1 MREEAGMPV
10 AVPST
15 ETLLD
20 IYTRMWRIRLFE
32 EEAEYQSNQ
41 GKVLGA
47 LHTYIGEEAVGVGVC
62 AHLQATDYITSTHR
76 GHGHCIAKGA
86 DIKRMMAELFGRATG
101 YCKGKGGSMHIAD
114 FQVGMLGA
122 NGIVAGGFGLATGAG
137 LAAQLRGSGQVAVC
151 FFGDGAAN
159 RGPFHEN
166 INIGAIWKLPVVYV
180 CENNQYAQWTPQ
192 KEVTVVTDIS
202 NWSAAYGI
210 PGVQVDGMDLLAVH
224 EAAGAAIARA
234 RQGHGPTLLE
244 CKTYRF
250 HGHNLG
256 DPQQYRTREEIA
268 EWSDQRDPIQRLGA
282 YMKEEGML
290 SEAQEQTIRQQV
302 TQEIQEAVRFADESP
317 YPTPD
322 ELYKD
327 VYSYVLA

>member
-1 MREEAGMPV
+1 MPV
-10 AVPST
+10 AAPSVDK
-15 ETLLD
+15 LID
-20 IYTRMWRIRLFE
+20 MYTRMWRIRLFE
-32 EEAEYQSNQ
+32 EQAEYQSSQ

-47 LHTYIGEEAVGVGVC
+47 LHTYIGEEAIAVGVC
-62 AHLQATDYITSTHR
+62 AHLHPTDYITSTHR

-86 DIKRMMAELFGRATG
+86 DIQKMMAELFGRSTG

-137 LAAQLRGSGQVAVC
+137 LAAQVRGSGQVAVC

-166 INIGAIWKLPVVYV
+166 INIAAVWKLPVVYV

-192 KEVTVVTDIS
+192 KDVTLVTDIAS
-202 NWSAAYGI
+202 MSPAYGI
-210 PGVQVDGMDLLAVH
+210 PGVQIDGMDILAVY
-224 EAAGAAIARA
+224 EAAGEAIARA
-234 RQGHGPTLLE
+234 RQGEGPTLVE

-250 HGHNLG
+250 HGHNFG
-256 DPQQYRTREEIA
+256 DPQLYRSREEIA
-268 EWSDQRDPIQRLGA
+268 EWADRRDPIKRLAA
-282 YMKEEGML
+282 YIRAEGVL
-290 SEAQEQTIRQQV
+290 TEAQDQAMQHQV
-302 TQEIQEAVRFADESP
+302 AEESP
-317 YPTPD
+317 YPEPD

-327 VYSYVLA
+327 VYSYMPA

>member
-1 MREEAGMPV
+1 MPV
-10 AVPST
+10 AAPSVDK
-15 ETLLD
+15 LID
-20 IYTRMWRIRLFE
+20 MYTRMWRIRLFE
-32 EEAEYQSNQ
+32 EQAEYQSSQ

-47 LHTYIGEEAVGVGVC
+47 LHTYIGEEAVAVGVC
-62 AHLQATDYITSTHR
+62 AHLHPTDYITSTHR

-86 DIKRMMAELFGRATG
+86 DIQKMMAELFGRSTG

-137 LAAQLRGSGQVAVC
+137 LAAQVRGSGQVAVC

-166 INIGAIWKLPVVYV
+166 INIAAVWKLPVVYV

-192 KEVTVVTDIS
+192 KDVTLVTDIAS
-202 NWSAAYGI
+202 MSPAYGI
-210 PGVQVDGMDLLAVH
+210 PGVQIDGMDILAVY
-224 EAAGAAIARA
+224 EAAGEAIARA
-234 RQGHGPTLLE
+234 RQGEGPTLVE

-250 HGHNLG
+250 HGHNFG
-256 DPQQYRTREEIA
+256 DPQLYRSREEIA
-268 EWSDQRDPIQRLGA
+268 EWADRRDPIKRLAA
-282 YMKEEGML
+282 YIRAEGVL
-290 SEAQEQTIRQQV
+290 TEAQDQAMQHQV
-302 TQEIQEAVRFADESP
+302 AEDIQAAVRFAEESP
-317 YPTPD
+317 YPEPD

-327 VYSYVLA
+327 VYSYMPA

>member
-1 MREEAGMPV
+1 MEM
-10 AVPST
+10 
-15 ETLLD
+15 
-20 IYTRMWRIRLFE
+20 YTRMWRIRLFE
-32 EEAEYQSNQ
+32 EQAEYQSSQ

-47 LHTYIGEEAVGVGVC
+47 LHTYIGEEAVAVGVC
-62 AHLQATDYITSTHR
+62 AHLNPTDYITSTHR

-86 DIKRMMAELFGRATG
+86 DIQKMMAELFGRVTG

-114 FQVGMLGA
+114 FKVGMLGA

-166 INIGAIWKLPVVYV
+166 INIAAVWKLPVVYV

-192 KEVTVVTDIS
+192 KDVTLVTDIAS
-202 NWSAAYGI
+202 MSPAYGI
-210 PGVQVDGMDLLAVH
+210 PGVQVDGMDILAVY
-224 EAAGAAIARA
+224 EAAGEAIARA
-234 RQGHGPTLLE
+234 RQGEGPTLLE

-256 DPQQYRTREEIA
+256 DPQQYRSREEIA
-268 EWSDQRDPIQRLGA
+268 EWAEKRDAIKRLAA
-282 YMKEEGML
+282 YMQAEGML
-290 SEAQEQTIRQQV
+290 TNEQDQTIQQ
-302 TQEIQEAVRFADESP
+302 QIAAEIQAAVRFAEHSP
-317 YPTPD
+317 YPGPD

-327 VYSYVLA
+327 VYSYMLT

>member
-1 MREEAGMPV
+1 MPV
-10 AVPST
+10 EAPSPDILK
-15 ETLLD
+15 E

-32 EEAEYQSNQ
+32 EQAEYQSSQ
-41 GKVLGA
+41 GKVMGA
-47 LHTYIGEEAVGVGVC
+47 LHTYIGEEAIAVPVC
-62 AHLQATDYITSTHR
+62 AHLQPTDYITSTHR

-86 DIKRMMAELFGRATG
+86 DIKKMMAELFGRATG

-114 FQVGMLGA
+114 FAVGMLGA

-137 LAAQLRGSGQVAVC
+137 WAAQLRKSGQAAVC

-166 INIGAIWKLPVVYV
+166 INIAAVWKLPVVYV

-192 KEVTVVTDIS
+192 KDVTLVTDIA
-202 NWSAAYGI
+202 NMAPAYGI
-210 PGVQVDGMDLLAVH
+210 PGVQVDGMDALAVY
-224 EAAGAAIARA
+224 EAAGEAIARA
-234 RQGHGPTLLE
+234 RRGEGPTLLE

-250 HGHNLG
+250 HGHNFG
-256 DPQQYRTREEIA
+256 DPQMYRTRGEIA
-268 EWSDQRDPIQRLGA
+268 EWSDRRDPIKLLA
-282 YMKEEGML
+282 AHMKEAGSLTDAEDQAM
-290 SEAQEQTIRQQV
+290 QQRV
-302 TQEIQEAVRFADESP
+302 AQEIQEAVRFAESSP

-327 VYSYVLA
+327 IYSYEYA

>member
-1 MREEAGMPV
+1 MPV
-10 AVPST
+10 DAPSAAKLT
-15 ETLLD
+15 D
-20 IYTRMWRIRLFE
+20 MYTRMCRIRLFE
-32 EEAEYQSNQ
+32 EQAELQSSQ

-62 AHLQATDYITSTHR
+62 AHLNDTDYITSTHR
-76 GHGHCIAKGA
+76 GHGHCISKGA
-86 DIKRMMAELFGRATG
+86 DINKMMAELFGRATG

-114 FQVGMLGA
+114 FAIGMLGA
-122 NGIVAGGFGLATGAG
+122 NGIVAGGFGLATGAA
-137 LAAQLRGSGQVAVC
+137 LAAQMRGQGQVAVC

-166 INIGAIWKLPVVYV
+166 INIGAVWQLPVVYV

-192 KEVTVVTDIS
+192 SEVTLVTDIS
-202 NWSAAYGI
+202 SMSPAYGI
-210 PGVQVDGMDLLAVH
+210 PGVQVDGMDVLAVY
-224 EAAGAAIARA
+224 EAAGEAIARA
-234 RQGHGPTLLE
+234 RQGDGPTLLE

-256 DPQQYRTREEIA
+256 DPQQYRSRDEIA
-268 EWSDQRDPIQRLGA
+268 DWADARDPIKRIAAHL
-282 YMKEEGML
+282 KEEGIL
-290 SEAQEQTIRQQV
+290 TDEQEQAIQQQV
-302 TQEIQEAVRFADESP
+302 ADDVQAAVRFAEESP

-327 VYSYVLA
+327 IYSYDVS

>member
-1 MREEAGMPV
+1 MPV
-10 AVPST
+10 EAPSA
-15 ETLLD
+15 EKLLEM
-20 IYTRMWRIRLFE
+20 YKRMWRIRLFE
-32 EEAEYQSNQ
+32 EQAEYQSSQ
-41 GKVLGA
+41 GKVMGA
-47 LHTYIGEEAVGVGVC
+47 LHTYIGEEGVAVPIC
-62 AHLQATDYITSTHR
+62 SHLEDTDYITSTHR

-86 DIKRMMAELFGRATG
+86 DVNRMMAELFGRSTG

-114 FQVGMLGA
+114 FKVGMLGA

-137 LAAQLRGSGQVAVC
+137 WASQLRGKGQVAVC

-180 CENNQYAQWTPQ
+180 CENNQFAQWTAQ
-192 KEVTVVTDIS
+192 TEVTVVTDIA
-202 NWSAAYGI
+202 NWSPAYGI
-210 PGVQVDGMDLLAVH
+210 PGVQVDGMDALAVY
-224 EAAGAAIARA
+224 EAAGEAIDRA
-234 RQGHGPTLLE
+234 RRGEGPTLLE

-250 HGHNLG
+250 HGHNFG

-268 EWSDQRDPIQRLGA
+268 EWADNRDPIKHLAAHMRDAGV
-282 YMKEEGML
+282 L
-290 SEAQEQTIRQQV
+290 SDEQDAEIQNKAQE
-302 TQEIQEAVRFADESP
+302 EITAAVRFAEGSP

-327 VYSYVLA
+327 VYSYDIG

>member
-1 MREEAGMPV
+1 MPV
-10 AVPST
+10 EAPSV
-15 ETLLD
+15 EKLID
-20 IYTRMWRIRLFE
+20 MYTRMWRIRLFE
-32 EEAEYQSNQ
+32 EQAEYQSNQ
-41 GKVLGA
+41 GKVMGA

-62 AHLQATDYITSTHR
+62 AHLNDTDYVTSTHR
-76 GHGHCIAKGA
+76 GHGHCISKGA

-114 FQVGMLGA
+114 FAIGMLGA
-122 NGIVAGGFGLATGAG
+122 NGIVAGGFGLATGAA
-137 LAAQLRGSGQVAVC
+137 LAAQMRGSGQVAVC

-166 INIGAIWKLPVVYV
+166 INIGAVWKLPVVYV

-192 KEVTVVTDIS
+192 KDVTLVTDIS
-202 NWSAAYGI
+202 NMAPAYGI
-210 PGVQVDGMDLLAVH
+210 PGVQVDGMDVLAVY
-224 EAAGAAIARA
+224 EAAGESIARA
-234 RQGHGPTLLE
+234 RRGEGPTLLE

-250 HGHNLG
+250 HGHNYG

-268 EWSDQRDPIQRLGA
+268 AWADNQDSIKRLGA
-282 YMKEEGML
+282 HLRAQDILTAEQD
-290 SEAQEQTIRQQV
+290 EALQAQV
-302 TQEIQEAVRFADESP
+302 AEDIQAAVQFADESP

-327 VYSYVLA
+327 VYSYDVA

>member
-1 MREEAGMPV
+1 MPV
-10 AVPST
+10 TAPSA
-15 ETLLD
+15 EKLLEM
-20 IYTRMWRIRLFE
+20 YARMWRIRLFE
-32 EEAEYQSNQ
+32 EQAEYQSSQ

-47 LHTYIGEEAVGVGVC
+47 LHTYIGEEAVAVGVC
-62 AHLQATDYITSTHR
+62 SHLNNTDYITSTHR

-86 DIKRMMAELFGRATG
+86 DIKKMMAELFGRATG

-114 FQVGMLGA
+114 FKVGMLGA

-137 LAAQLRGSGQVAVC
+137 LAAQLRGSGQAAVC

-166 INIGAIWKLPVVYV
+166 INIAAVWKLPVVYV

-192 KEVTVVTDIS
+192 SDVTLVTDIAS
-202 NWSAAYGI
+202 MSAAYGI
-210 PGVQVDGMDLLAVH
+210 PGLQVDGMSILDVY
-224 EAAGAAIARA
+224 EAAGEAIERA
-234 RQGHGPTLLE
+234 RRGEGPTLLE

-250 HGHNLG
+250 HGHNFG
-256 DPQQYRTREEIA
+256 DPQLYRTREEIA
-268 EWSDQRDPIQRLGA
+268 EWAEQRDPIRRLA
-282 YMKEEGML
+282 THMKEEGVL
-290 SEAQEQTIRQQV
+290 TDEQERTIQHQIADEV
-302 TQEIQEAVRFADESP
+302 QAAVRFAEESP

-327 VYSYVLA
+327 VYSYETA

>member
-1 MREEAGMPV
+1 MPV
-10 AVPST
+10 AAPSADK
-15 ETLLD
+15 LID
-20 IYTRMWRIRLFE
+20 MYTRMWRIRLFE
-32 EEAEYQSNQ
+32 EQAEYQSSQ

-47 LHTYIGEEAVGVGVC
+47 LHTYIGEEAVAVGVC
-62 AHLQATDYITSTHR
+62 AHLSPTDYITSTHR

-86 DIKRMMAELFGRATG
+86 DIQKMMAELFGRITG

-137 LAAQLRGSGQVAVC
+137 LAAQVRGSGQVAVC

-166 INIGAIWKLPVVYV
+166 INIAAVWKLPVVYV

-192 KEVTVVTDIS
+192 KDVTLVTDIAS
-202 NWSAAYGI
+202 MSPAYGI
-210 PGVQVDGMDLLAVH
+210 PGVQIDGMDILAVY
-224 EAAGAAIARA
+224 EAAGEAIARA
-234 RQGHGPTLLE
+234 RQGEGPTLVE

-250 HGHNLG
+250 HGHNFG
-256 DPQQYRTREEIA
+256 DPQQYRSREEIA
-268 EWSDQRDPIQRLGA
+268 EWADRRDPIQRLA
-282 YMKEEGML
+282 TYMRAEGIL
-290 SEAQEQTIRQQV
+290 TDAQDQAIQQQV
-302 TQEIQEAVRFADESP
+302 AEDIQAAVRFAEESP
-317 YPTPD
+317 YPQPD

-327 VYSYVLA
+327 VYSYMLA

>member
-1 MREEAGMPV
+1 MPV
-10 AVPST
+10 AAPSADK
-15 ETLLD
+15 LID
-20 IYTRMWRIRLFE
+20 MYTRMWRIRLFE
-32 EEAEYQSNQ
+32 EQAEYQSSQ

-47 LHTYIGEEAVGVGVC
+47 LHTYIGEEAVAVGVC
-62 AHLQATDYITSTHR
+62 AHLSPTDYITSTHR

-86 DIKRMMAELFGRATG
+86 DIQKMMAELFGRITG

-137 LAAQLRGSGQVAVC
+137 LAAQLRASGQVAVC

-166 INIGAIWKLPVVYV
+166 INIAAVWKLPVVYV

-192 KEVTVVTDIS
+192 KDVTLVTDIAS
-202 NWSAAYGI
+202 MSPAYGI
-210 PGVQVDGMDLLAVH
+210 PGVQIDGMDILAVY
-224 EAAGAAIARA
+224 EAAGEAIARA
-234 RQGHGPTLLE
+234 RQGEGPTLVE

-250 HGHNLG
+250 HGHNFG
-256 DPQQYRTREEIA
+256 DPQLYRSREEIA
-268 EWSDQRDPIQRLGA
+268 EWADRRDPIKRLA
-282 YMKEEGML
+282 VYMRAEGVL
-290 SEAQEQTIRQQV
+290 TEAQDQAIQHQV
-302 TQEIQEAVRFADESP
+302 AEDLQAAVRFAEESP
-317 YPTPD
+317 YPEPD

-327 VYSYVLA
+327 VYSYMLA

>member
-1 MREEAGMPV
+1 MPV
-10 AVPST
+10 EAPSADKLT
-15 ETLLD
+15 NM
-20 IYTRMWRIRLFE
+20 YTRMWRIRLFE
-32 EEAEYQSNQ
+32 EQAEYQSSQ

-62 AHLQATDYITSTHR
+62 AHLNATDYITSTHR

-86 DIKRMMAELFGRATG
+86 DITKMMAELFGRATG

-114 FQVGMLGA
+114 FAVGMLGA

-137 LAAQLRGSGQVAVC
+137 LAAQLRGTGQAAVC

-166 INIGAIWKLPVVYV
+166 INIAAVWKLPVVYV

-192 KEVTVVTDIS
+192 SEVTLVTDIAS
-202 NWSAAYGI
+202 MSAAYGI
-210 PGVQVDGMDLLAVH
+210 PGVQVDGMDLLAVY
-224 EAAGAAIARA
+224 EAAGEAIARA
-234 RQGHGPTLLE
+234 RQGEGPTLLE

-250 HGHNLG
+250 HGHNFG
-256 DPQQYRTREEIA
+256 DPQMYRTREEIT
-268 EWSDQRDPIQRLGA
+268 EWQEKRDPITRLAA
-282 YMKEEGML
+282 YMREEGIL
-290 SEAQEQTIRQQV
+290 TDEQDQAIQQQV
-302 TQEIQEAVRFADESP
+302 RTDIQEAVRFAEASP

-327 VYSYVLA
+327 VYSYELA

>member
-1 MREEAGMPV
+1 MPV
-10 AVPST
+10 EAPSA
-15 ETLLD
+15 EKLLD
-20 IYTRMWRIRLFE
+20 MYQRMWRIRLFE
-32 EEAEYQSNQ
+32 EQAEYQSSQ
-41 GKVLGA
+41 GKVMGA
-47 LHTYIGEEAVGVGVC
+47 LHTYIGEEGVAVPIC
-62 AHLQATDYITSTHR
+62 SHLQDTDYITSTHR

-86 DIKRMMAELFGRATG
+86 DISRMMAELFGRSTG

-114 FQVGMLGA
+114 FKVGMLGA

-166 INIGAIWKLPVVYV
+166 INIGAVWKLPVVYV
-180 CENNQYAQWTPQ
+180 CENNQFAQWTPQ
-192 KEVTVVTDIS
+192 KDVTLVTDIANMS
-202 NWSAAYGI
+202 PAYGI
-210 PGVQVDGMDLLAVH
+210 PGVQVDGMDPLAVY
-224 EAAGAAIARA
+224 EAAGEAIDRA
-234 RQGHGPTLLE
+234 RRGEGPTLLE

-250 HGHNLG
+250 HGHNFG

-268 EWSDQRDPIQRLGA
+268 EWADNRDPIKHLAAHMRDAGILDD
-282 YMKEEGML
+282 
-290 SEAQEQTIRQQV
+290 EQDADIQKTVQD
-302 TQEIQEAVRFADESP
+302 EITAAVRFAESSP

-327 VYSYVLA
+327 VYSYDISG

>member
-1 MREEAGMPV
+1 MPV
-10 AVPST
+10 TAPSADK
-15 ETLLD
+15 LID
-20 IYTRMWRIRLFE
+20 MYTRMWRIRLFE
-32 EEAEYQSNQ
+32 EQAEYQSSQ

-47 LHTYIGEEAVGVGVC
+47 LHTYIGEEAVAVGVC
-62 AHLQATDYITSTHR
+62 AHLSPTDYITSTHR

-86 DIKRMMAELFGRATG
+86 DIQKMMAELFGRITG

-137 LAAQLRGSGQVAVC
+137 LAAQVRGSGQAAVC

-166 INIGAIWKLPVVYV
+166 INIAAVWKLPVVYV

-192 KEVTVVTDIS
+192 KDVTLVTDIAS
-202 NWSAAYGI
+202 MSPAYGI
-210 PGVQVDGMDLLAVH
+210 PGVQIDGMDILAVY
-224 EAAGAAIARA
+224 EAAGEAIARA
-234 RQGHGPTLLE
+234 RQGEGPTLVE

-250 HGHNLG
+250 HGHNFG
-256 DPQQYRTREEIA
+256 DPQLYRSREEIA
-268 EWSDQRDPIQRLGA
+268 EWADRRDPIKCMAA
-282 YMKEEGML
+282 YMRAEGVL
-290 SEAQEQTIRQQV
+290 TEAQDQTIQHQV
-302 TQEIQEAVRFADESP
+302 AEDIQAAVRFAEESP
-317 YPTPD
+317 YPGPD

-327 VYSYVLA
+327 VYSYMLA

>member
-1 MREEAGMPV
+1 MPV
-10 AVPST
+10 EAPSA
-15 ETLLD
+15 EKLID
-20 IYTRMWRIRLFE
+20 MYTRMWRIRLFE
-32 EEAEYQSNQ
+32 EQAEYQSSQ

-62 AHLQATDYITSTHR
+62 AHLHDTDYITSTHR

-86 DIKRMMAELFGRATG
+86 DIQRMMAELFGRSTG

-114 FQVGMLGA
+114 FKVGMLGA

-166 INIGAIWKLPVVYV
+166 INIGAVWKLPVVYV
-180 CENNQYAQWTPQ
+180 CENNGYAQWTAQ
-192 KEVTVVTDIS
+192 KDVTLVTDIS
-202 NWSAAYGI
+202 TMASAYGI
-210 PGVQVDGMDLLAVH
+210 PGVQVDGMDALAVY
-224 EAAGAAIARA
+224 EAAGEAIEQARGGA
-234 RQGHGPTLLE
+234 GPTLVE

-250 HGHNLG
+250 HGHNFG

-268 EWSDQRDPIQRLGA
+268 EWMENNDSVKRLGA
-282 YMKEEGML
+282 YLKDQSIL
-290 SEAQEQTIRQQV
+290 TEAQDEALQKQV
-302 TQEIQEAVRFADESP
+302 ADDILEAVRFAESSP

-322 ELYKD
+322 ELHKD
-327 VYSYVLA
+327 VYSYDIA